1 MGHLTPKSS
10 VEGINWP
17 APVAGKGA
25 SLLALQFQL
34 AQSQWWS
41 PEELRRHQTR
51 ELHALVRHAY
61 ATVPYYRRVLSEA
74 GFDPG
79 AEITEASWSRVP
91 LLARKAIQ
99 EEGTNLHSR
108 RIPRG
113 HGKVHELST
122 SGSTGMPIT
131 VRATQV
137 TRFFW
142 LAFTLRDQLWHGFD
156 VTKKIAAI
164 RDHPHGAGA
173 YPDGLS
179 TSNWGRAVEPA
190 YATGPAVMLNIATP
204 VAQQIEWLQRQDPDY
219 VITFPS
225 NLMALSAY
233 CREQG
238 ITFPRLRMVETL
250 AEILHAEVRAACRE
264 VWGVKVVDMYSAQE
278 VGYIALQCP
287 DHEHYHVQSENAL
300 VEVLD
305 EKGRPCGPG
314 ETGRMVLTPLHN
326 FAMPLIRYDV
336 GDYGVVGEP
345 CPCGRGL
352 PVLTRG

>member
-108 RIPRG
+108 RRSP
-113 HGKVHELST
+113 
-122 SGSTGMPIT
+122 SGRRRS
-131 VRATQV
+131 RA
-137 TRFFW
+137 
-142 LAFTLRDQLWHGFD
+142 
-156 VTKKIAAI
+156 
-164 RDHPHGAGA
+164 
-173 YPDGLS
+173 S
-179 TSNWGRAVEPA
+179 S
-190 YATGPAVMLNIATP
+190 
-204 VAQQIEWLQRQDPDY
+204 
-219 VITFPS
+219 
-225 NLMALSAY
+225 
-233 CREQG
+233 
-238 ITFPRLRMVETL
+238 
-250 AEILHAEVRAACRE
+250 
-264 VWGVKVVDMYSAQE
+264 
-278 VGYIALQCP
+278 
-287 DHEHYHVQSENAL
+287 
-300 VEVLD
+300 
-305 EKGRPCGPG
+305 
-314 ETGRMVLTPLHN
+314 
-326 FAMPLIRYDV
+326 
-336 GDYGVVGEP
+336 
-345 CPCGRGL
+345 GL
-352 PVLTRG
+352 PSPCAISSGMVST